1 VLDGTAV
8 QPKRFRR
15 SKALTLLK
23 FLVAHRGRPVPRD
36 SLMELLWP
44 EADPLQT
51 AGNLRVVLHELRR
64 ALEPDLDRGE
74 ASSFVVGQGAMV
86 FLDSSDKVWIDVE
99 EFVLKARRVSA
110 LADQARFG
118 EALSECRS
126 AASLYRGDYLEDDP
140 YGDWCLFERERLK
153 EVYIDLMKQM
163 GYLVAQRGD
172 VAGAVD
178 AYRAALVADHGKEEV
193 HRELM
198 RLLWNAGRRDEAL
211 RQYEV
216 CRRILREELSLEPA
230 HDTEAL
236 HTEIL
241 GMASP

>member
-1 VLDGTAV
+1 
-8 QPKRFRR
+8 
-15 SKALTLLK
+15 
-23 FLVAHRGRPVPRD
+23 
-36 SLMELLWP
+36 M
-44 EADPLQT
+44 
-51 AGNLRVVLHELRR
+51 RVVLHELRR